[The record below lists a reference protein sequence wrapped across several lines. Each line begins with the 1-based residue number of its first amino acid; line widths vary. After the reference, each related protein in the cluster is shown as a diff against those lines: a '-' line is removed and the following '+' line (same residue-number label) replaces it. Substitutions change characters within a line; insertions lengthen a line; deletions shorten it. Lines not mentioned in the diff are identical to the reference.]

1 MAHMHIKQIADNRYA
16 VRQYDDVL
24 SVELGEMSGKKLDE
38 HLSVRDL
45 ILCTPEN
52 VLQSLRVGEEIT
64 VQFSN
69 TRANGAA
76 RTRAVQFLNTLENMA
91 R

>member
-1 MAHMHIKQIADNRYA
+1 MHIKQIADNRYA

-69 TRANGAA
+69 NRANGAA